1 MFHNFSPSSPG
12 LAQDTFVA
20 LANAAKKMPVSQRA
34 LWEGRIEHVYGDI
47 SGQRALSASDVL
59 GEAAICSEI
68 SVVDIA
74 IAAETLFALVCNLIA
89 VSATESSP
97 AGWLQSVSNQA
108 GDRLMETF
116 AEVSSG
122 RIFSQRGIGG
132 AELQFHFDWYI
143 GPLEKRGWHC
153 LQGIAGQ
160 TSQLWDGRQFLVP
173 GLDPIQ
179 KLHDVLLPKNLR
191 HVTGQFYTPEWLAA
205 QLIEDSSWSPGK
217 TLIDPFAGSGVF
229 ILAALQRAAM
239 QGTHPADIINDI
251 CAIELNP
258 SACVA
263 IRTNLILFFKNELA
277 AQTLTLKPAIF
288 CADALAP
295 SIHEGASH
303 SGDIFSSASRS
314 LLIDGERYE
323 PAGLTTPSL
332 QIAIKSAL
340 SQFGIGCGQ
349 LVVPNAD
356 VHASPIAL
364 EESVRGR
371 RIIEQLAVFLL
382 EPADVLATN
391 PPWIGW
397 EYMSKQY
404 RAYVQP
410 AWEEYG
416 LFTAKGRE
424 RAFLKEDL
432 SNMAMVAVW
441 DRFLRNGGT
450 SVAVLRPA
458 TMHSDLTAKGMRRL
472 SLRPKSDPI
481 ALTEIRSFS
490 GIKVFPGAQADAAT
504 WRITKGKETKFPVA
518 TIEWSRTAARWQP
531 ESHDDVSTV
540 LSNATVKH
548 RVALRTNPS
557 DPASRWA
564 ITDEEAA
571 RTAGM
576 VTGSNG
582 YKARIGVF
590 TGGAN
595 AVYYVRRERDAGA
608 GLGLYTNIAE
618 RAKRQINE
626 ESFLCEDQLAFPV
639 LRGRDLSRWQA
650 TPEVYILC
658 PHTAETKM
666 KPLGATTLST
676 TCPNG
681 FRWLTRHKDFL
692 LSRGGFA
699 GWEKHILEESFY
711 AIQRIGDYTFAPHK
725 VCWRYIADDFV
736 VAVSS
741 AQNGHSVLPNDKV
754 IFIPFSDEESAHFVC
769 GFLSAALVRAHLV
782 SSMSGR
788 QISANIIRD
797 LPIPDFCKD
806 DALHRSISDLT
817 IKGHAAVAA
826 GDLLLADRLQDE
838 IDACVARLLGADL
851 KAVSASKSA
860 LLSRGIALSFRR

>member
-1 MFHNFSPSSPG
+1 MLRHFSPSLPS

-20 LANAAKKMPVSQRA
+20 LANAAKRMPISERA
-34 LWEGRIEHVYGDI
+34 LWEGRIEHIYGDI

-59 GEAAICSEI
+59 GETVAYSEI
-68 SVVDIA
+68 SVVDII
-74 IAAETLFALVCNLIA
+74 IAAETLFVLVCNLIA
-89 VSATESSP
+89 VSATENSP
-97 AGWLQSVSNQA
+97 AGWLQSVSKQA
-108 GDRLMETF
+108 TDQLIETF
-116 AEVSSG
+116 ADVSSG
-122 RIFSQRGIGG
+122 RAFSQRGIGG
-132 AELQFHFDWYI
+132 FELQFHFNWYVE
-143 GPLEKRGWHC
+143 PFEKRGWHC
-153 LQGIAGQ
+153 LRGMAELI
-160 TSQLWDGRQFLVP
+160 SQLWDGRQFLIP

-179 KLHDVLLPKNLR
+179 KLHDVLIPKNLR

-205 QLIEDSSWSPGK
+205 QLIEDSRWSPGK

-229 ILAALQRAAM
+229 ILAALRRAAM
-239 QGTHPADIINDI
+239 QGTRPAEIINDI

-263 IRTNLILFFKNELA
+263 IRTNLILFFKDELA
-277 AQTLTLKPAIF
+277 AQAFTLKPAIF

-295 SIHEGASH
+295 SIHEGVCH
-303 SGDIFSSASRS
+303 GDIFSSASRS
-314 LLIDGERYE
+314 LLIDGERYD
-323 PAGLTTPSL
+323 PSGLTTPSIK
-332 QIAIKSAL
+332 IAIKSSL
-340 SQFGIGCGQ
+340 SDFGIGCGQ
-349 LVVPNAD
+349 VVAPNAD
-356 VHASPIAL
+356 IHASSIAL
-364 EESVRGR
+364 EKSVRGR
-371 RIIEQLAVFLL
+371 RIIEHLAVFFLK
-382 EPADVLATN
+382 PADVLATN

-397 EYMSKQY
+397 EYMSRQY

-410 AWEEYG
+410 AWEKYG
-416 LFTAKGRE
+416 LFTATGRE
-424 RAFLKEDL
+424 RSFLKEDL
-432 SNMAMVAVW
+432 SNMAMIAVW
-441 DRFLRNGGT
+441 DRFLRNGGI

-490 GIKVFPGAQADAAT
+490 GIRVFAGAQTDAAT
-504 WRITKGKETKFPVA
+504 WRITKGEETKFPVTA
-518 TIEWSRTAARWQP
+518 IEWCRTEARWQP

-540 LSNATVKH
+540 LSNTTVKH

-557 DPASRWA
+557 DPTSRWA

-571 RTAGM
+571 RTVGM
-576 VTGSNG
+576 LTGSNG

-595 AVYYVRRERDAGA
+595 AVYYVRRERGVGA
-608 GLGLYTNIAE
+608 GLGLYTNIVE
-618 RAKRQINE
+618 RAKRQIDE
-626 ESFLCEDQLAFPV
+626 ESFLCEDQLAFPI

-650 TPEVYILC
+650 TPELYILC

-666 KPLGATTLST
+666 KPLGATTLSS

-681 FRWLTRHKDFL
+681 FHWLTRHKDFL

-699 GWEKHILEESFY
+699 GWEKHVLKESFY

-725 VCWRYIADDFV
+725 VCWRYIANDFV

-741 AQNGHSVLPNDKV
+741 AQDGHSVLPNDKV
-754 IFIPFSDEESAHFVC
+754 IFISFSDEEAAYFVC

-788 QISANIIRD
+788 QISANMIRD

-817 IKGHAAVAA
+817 LKGHTAVATGA
-826 GDLLLADRLQDE
+826 LTLADHLQDE
-838 IDACVARLLGADL
+838 IDICVARLLGADL
-851 KAVSASKSA
+851 KAVAASKSA
-860 LLSRGIALSFRR
+860 LLSRGIDLSFQR